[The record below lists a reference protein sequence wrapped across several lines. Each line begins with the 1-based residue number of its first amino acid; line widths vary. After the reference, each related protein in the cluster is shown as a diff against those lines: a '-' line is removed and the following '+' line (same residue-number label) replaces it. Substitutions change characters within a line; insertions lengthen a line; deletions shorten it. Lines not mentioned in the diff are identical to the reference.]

1 MEDAT
6 FTEVY
11 AIVKYKLANGL
22 PMNGAKETLMAKFL
36 IEWTSAFGYYQ
47 KESLK

>member
-11 AIVKYKLANGL
+11 AIVKYKLLNGI
-22 PMNGAKETLMAKFL
+22 PMNGKKETLMAKF
-36 IEWTSAFGYYQ
+36 IVEWASAFGYQ
-47 KESLK
+47 EESLK

>member
-11 AIVKYKLANGL
+11 AIVKYKLANSL
-22 PMNGAKETLMAKFL
+22 PMNGSKETLMAKFL
-36 IEWTSAFGYYQ
+36 IEWTSAFGYQ
-47 KESLK
+47 EVV